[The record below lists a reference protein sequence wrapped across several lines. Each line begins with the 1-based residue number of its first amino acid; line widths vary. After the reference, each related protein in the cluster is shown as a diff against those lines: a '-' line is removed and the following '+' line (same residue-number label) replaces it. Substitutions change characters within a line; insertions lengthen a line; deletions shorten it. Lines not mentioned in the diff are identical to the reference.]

1 MIEIINQKISPELL
15 ISLCENSFKTMVK
28 FVVDI
33 EQKRIAVG
41 GDLHSDGESLLLK
54 TGSVQDNLWGA
65 NLYPYKKGE
74 GRLEYTSL
82 INIRPRQ
89 ENNSMQIEDI
99 EMQAIVKSLAESL
112 LLGAHE
118 DLA

>member
-1 MIEIINQKISPELL
+1 
-15 ISLCENSFKTMVK
+15 MVK
-28 FVVDI
+28 FVVDT
-33 EQKRIAVG
+33 EQQRIAVG
-41 GDLHSDGESLLLK
+41 GDLHADGESLLLQS
-54 TGSVQDNLWGA
+54 GSIQDNLWGA

-99 EMQAIVKSLAESL
+99 ELQSVVKSLAESL
-112 LLGAHE
+112 LLGKNE